1 MEIDCKYLFAG
12 RKFLSDGMV
21 YNYIL
26 AMVAAIDVLKNIEL
40 CTLNRC
46 IL

>member
-1 MEIDCKYLFAG
+1 MEIDCKYLFVG

-26 AMVAAIDVLKNIEL
+26 VMVVVIDVFKNIEL
-40 CTLNRC
+40 CILNRC